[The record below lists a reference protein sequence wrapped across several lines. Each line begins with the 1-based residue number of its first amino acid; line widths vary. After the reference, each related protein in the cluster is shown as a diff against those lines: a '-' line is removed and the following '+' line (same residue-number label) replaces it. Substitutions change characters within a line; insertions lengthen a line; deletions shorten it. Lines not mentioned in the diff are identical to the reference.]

1 MKLGWRLQA
10 ERSSL
15 WARIPRQKYCKG
27 SERFNLAVRQYAC
40 SNVWKGIM
48 GTRALIEQGMG
59 SAVGDDKHTKFWTE
73 RWIDGKKL
81 ADHATQVVPEEHIHK
96 QVCDYWR
103 LSTGWDWA
111 TLKQFLPAELL

>member
-1 MKLGWRLQA
+1 
-10 ERSSL
+10 
-15 WARIPRQKYCKG
+15 
-27 SERFNLAVRQYAC
+27 
-40 SNVWKGIM
+40 M

-59 SAVGDDKHTKFWTE
+59 SAVGDGKHTKFWTE